1 MQQINQTRK
10 ENQRCRQKISDVSEL
25 AKKADDNA
33 KITEIIMLH

>member
-1 MQQINQTRK
+1 MQQINQIRK
-10 ENQRCRQKISDVSEL
+10 ENQRCRQKISDVSGL